1 MKTCF
6 LFFFLFSAF
15 TIDAQNKQYYDWE
28 WKPCNPEDARF
39 VSLTDKTDSGWVKR
53 DFYLS
58 TKKSQMKGL
67 YKDSALKIKNGW
79 FRYFYVNQFVS
90 SQGNYVNGKKDGLW
104 LSYHFNGIIKDSAI
118 YKAGYPTSIIGW
130 HSNGYMS
137 DSSVYYTD
145 GTSLHKYWF
154 DNGQL
159 SHTGESFS
167 TKQDGK
173 WQYFHKNGKV
183 AAVEEYK
190 ANEMVS
196 REYYNEAGQPQADT
210 TPNDRR
216 PSFKGGPKKWRS
228 FLMNNLDFL
237 DGVKLV
243 NTYFVTV
250 VLALT
255 IDEAGNITDV
265 YVDVPV
271 SPKFDE
277 QALKVI
283 KKSPAW
289 IPAVDHNRNVK
300 YHTRQSITFGQID

>member
-1 MKTCF
+1 MKTLL
-6 LFFFLFSAF
+6 LFFCLFTALN
-15 TIDAQNKQYYDWE
+15 TTAQNKQYYDWE

-39 VSLTDKTDSGWVKR
+39 VSLTDKTDSGWLRR

-79 FRYFYVNQFVS
+79 FRYFYVNQVVS

-104 LSYHFNGIIKDSAI
+104 ISNHFNGIIKEAAF
-118 YKAGYPTSIIGW
+118 YNAGYPTTIMAW
-130 HSNGYMS
+130 HSQGLKS
-137 DSSVYYTD
+137 DSSVYHND
-145 GTSLHKYWF
+145 GTSTHTYWF

-159 SHTGESFS
+159 SHTGQSFS

-173 WQYFHKNGKV
+173 WQYYHKNGKL

-190 ANEMVS
+190 ANELVS
-196 REYYNEAGQPQADT
+196 RVYYNEAGQLLSDT
-210 TPNDRR
+210 ESKDR
-216 PSFKGGPKKWRS
+216 PASFKGGLKKWRS
-228 FLMNNLDFL
+228 FLLNNLDFL

-277 QALKVI
+277 QAIKVI

>member
-1 MKTCF
+1 MKTGF
-6 LFFFLFSAF
+6 LFFLFFYALIAS
-15 TIDAQNKQYYDWE
+15 AQNKQYYDWE
-28 WKPCNPEDARF
+28 WKPSNPEDARF
-39 VSLTDKTDSGWVKR
+39 VSLTEKTDSGWLRR

-79 FRYFYVNQFVS
+79 FRYFYINQIVS
-90 SQGNYVNGKKDGLW
+90 SQGNYVNEKKDGLW
-104 LSYHFNGIIKDSAI
+104 ISYHFNGIMKDSVW
-118 YKAGYPTSIIGW
+118 YHAGYPETITGW
-130 HSNGYMS
+130 HSNGIMS
-137 DSSVYYTD
+137 DSSVYNTD
-145 GTSLHKYWF
+145 GTSTHKYWF

-159 SHTGESFS
+159 SHTGQSFG
-167 TKQDGK
+167 TRQDGK
-173 WQYFHKNGKV
+173 WQYFHKNGQL

-190 ANEMVS
+190 ANELVS
-196 REYYNEAGQPQADT
+196 RLYYNEAGQAIANT
-210 TPNDRR
+210 TSNDR
-216 PSFKGGPKKWRS
+216 PASFKGGPKKWRS
-228 FLMNNLDFL
+228 FLLNNLDFL

-255 IDEAGNITDV
+255 IDEDGNITDV

-277 QALKVI
+277 QAIKVI

-289 IPAVDHNRNVK
+289 IPAVDHNRNIK